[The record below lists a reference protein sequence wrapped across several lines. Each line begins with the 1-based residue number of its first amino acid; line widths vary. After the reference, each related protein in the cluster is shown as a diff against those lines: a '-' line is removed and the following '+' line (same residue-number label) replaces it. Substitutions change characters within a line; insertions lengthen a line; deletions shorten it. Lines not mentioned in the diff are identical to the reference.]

1 MAGLK
6 TELLLV
12 SEIEAHGEKVKRLEL
27 RRPTVAEIRAV
38 KALPYAIGQGDKVEI
53 DTEAAAKYVATCAGI
68 PPSSVNQLDPHD
80 FNKACWVVA
89 GFFLKSEAE
98 APAS

>member
-1 MAGLK
+1 MAGLR

-12 SEIEAHGEKVKRLEL
+12 DEIEAHGEQVKRLEL
-27 RRPTVAEIRAV
+27 RRPTVTEIRAV
-38 KALPYAIGQGDKVEI
+38 KALPYAIGQGEKVEL
-53 DTEAAAKYVATCAGI
+53 DTEACAKYVAVCAGI
-68 PPSSVNQLDPHD
+68 PPSSVNQMDPHD

-89 GFFLKSEAE
+89 GFFLKSESK